1 LNSCRP
7 SDAIVREIE
16 YHDRLYSGF
25 AQSHFAK
32 PAVRAL
38 RNHLVSNIL
47 KLCAAGPASRV
58 LSLGCGIGDTEL
70 IMAAHVAEIVGVDLS
85 PAAIC
90 QAQKDT
96 AQAHIRNATFTHG
109 TLESAQLEPASFDLI
124 IAIFF
129 LHHLSEADLPAIA
142 IQIRHLL
149 RPGGRFY
156 SLDPNRYRLSGAIGS
171 LLVPKLMARY
181 QSPNERPLV
190 PSKTAAVFTEAGLE
204 TSYSHYDFIS
214 TPLAGLFPAWS
225 AGYHAAR
232 LIDEPLIRIPGLRQ
246 VASNFQVISRR
257 VLS

>member
-1 LNSCRP
+1 M
-7 SDAIVREIE
+7 VREIE

-47 KLCAAGPASRV
+47 RLTAPGDSARV

-70 IMAAHVAEIVGVDLS
+70 IMADRVGEIVGLDLS
-85 PAAIC
+85 PAAFH
-90 QAQKDT
+90 QAQKD
-96 AQAHIRNATFTHG
+96 AQQAHVQNATFIQG
-109 TLESAQLEPASFDLI
+109 TLESAQFEPGSFDLI

-129 LHHLSEADLPAIA
+129 LHHLTETDLPALA
-142 IQIRHLL
+142 NQIRHLL

-156 SLDPNRYRLSGAIGS
+156 SLDPSRYRLSGAIGS

-190 PSKTAAVFTEAGLE
+190 PAKTAAVFSEAGLE
-204 TSYSHYDFIS
+204 THYSYYDFIS
-214 TPLAGLFPAWS
+214 TPLAGLFPGWS
-225 AGYHAAR
+225 GGYRAAR
-232 LIDEPLIRIPGLRQ
+232 LIDEPLVRIPGLRQ